1 MFSASFL
8 CGKTYIILLNSM
20 LYNILIPYFAI
31 PDISHIILIFMS
43 TSTLKSYLLHII
55 IMIVEKI
62 A

>member
-8 CGKTYIILLNSM
+8 CGKTYIMLLNSM

-31 PDISHIILIFMS
+31 TDISHIILIFMS